1 MRLVADDRW
10 LSLPQQL
17 PAKRGRRRGCPH
29 SDHGA
34 WVVRL
39 VHADTE
45 RIHWLVKRHICN
57 NHTTNRKQ
65 PEGTLKMIFLEVLSS
80 TNSFTLPYEWQ
91 T

>member
-17 PAKRGRRRGCPH
+17 PAKRGCRRGCPH

-34 WVVRL
+34 RVVRL

-57 NHTTNRKQ
+57 NQTTNRK
-65 PEGTLKMIFLEVLSS
+65 PPGRTLKMIFLEVIPS
-80 TNSFTLPYEWQ
+80 TNSLTLAYE
-91 T
+91 